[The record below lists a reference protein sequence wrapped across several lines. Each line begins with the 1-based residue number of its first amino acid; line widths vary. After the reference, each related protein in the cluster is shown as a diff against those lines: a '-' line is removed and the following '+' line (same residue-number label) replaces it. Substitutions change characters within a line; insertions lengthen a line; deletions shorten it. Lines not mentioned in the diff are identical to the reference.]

1 MSESEAITVGQV
13 LSLVILGGLMVA
25 VAIASVIV
33 AGLVIAGEFSR
44 DVQVSEDA
52 APPSE
57 VPP

>member
-25 VAIASVIV
+25 VAIASVIA
-33 AGLVIAGEFSR
+33 AGLAIAGEFSR

-52 APPSE
+52 ASPSE